1 MASPSSQ
8 PSQGPNPPSSDTAR
22 DNKSFIKNVVLETS
36 YGNVNKCVSKYV
48 FKDYSIVI
56 EDLGNCYKL
65 EVFRVSSNELLPTF
79 LVSKKELE
87 RELIEYTKLPPPNNL
102 DVELVQLLLNIL
114 KPDQDKA
121 TKSNEVKEEVT
132 VNESLNQPVSEVR
145 TANESKQQLGSEVK
159 EEVILPE
166 ELNELVEDRKARLLI
181 PKIASIIVNHLIN
194 MYHIKTPVVND
205 SVLGIYCYEGGAYIE
220 CEEKLESL
228 LKEYYSLYGLD
239 EKGIK
244 YKPLRTEF
252 LAQLEDSTK
261 VFRGFNHHLLLFK
274 NKVVDWKSLV
284 YEDKLVIYDPNPDLM
299 IYHKIPWEVDVD
311 VLTKGLG
318 KTKEEL
324 VRELESDVKE
334 VTDIFKDW
342 VGDKWLLLYEIIGYT
357 LLAGEYPLNKAIM
370 LVSEGRNGK
379 STYLELIKRLLGS
392 DNVVSIKLQDLTN
405 DKSRFM
411 INYLYGKMANV
422 FADLPSEALRNTGL
436 FKVLTGEDTVTA
448 DRKFRDPIT
457 FVNYAKMLF
466 SCNELPKVYDM
477 TTAYW
482 RRWLVIEF
490 PKQFPP
496 NEEFKKK
503 LYNELLPKYAA
514 KILAYSLL
522 LIRYVI
528 KSGKFDF
535 EGSEVDYK
543 EIWLRE
549 TNSVYAFIQDMVKE
563 GVLVKDP
570 EGRVET
576 SELYRLYVKYCE
588 KEEREALAKNQFTV
602 ELQRLGYPKVPYK
615 GYYYYK
621 GLRLK
626 RELEGSE
633 GVNRLEEYMR
643 D

>member
-1 MASPSSQ
+1 MTS
-8 PSQGPNPPSSDTAR
+8 PSQGINPQGTTTSPNNISVGNDKKFTE
-22 DNKSFIKNVVLETS
+22 KVVLETS
-36 YGNVNKCVSKYV
+36 YGNTSKCVSKYV

-56 EDLGNCYKL
+56 EDLGNHYKL
-65 EVFRVSSNELLPTF
+65 EVFRISSNELLPTF

-87 RELIEYTKLPPPNNL
+87 RELMEYTKLPPPNNIPQ
-102 DVELVQLLLNIL
+102 ELVELLLNIL
-114 KPDQDKA
+114 ES
-121 TKSNEVKEEVT
+121 KSNEVKQEV
-132 VNESLNQPVSEVR
+132 NQPVSEVK
-145 TANESKQQLGSEVK
+145 TDESKQQLGSELR

-194 MYHIKTPVVND
+194 IYNIKTPVVN
-205 SVLGIYCYEGGAYIE
+205 SVLGIYCYDGGAYIE

-228 LKEYYSLYGLD
+228 LKEYYSLYGFE

-244 YKPLRTEF
+244 YRSLKSEF

-284 YEDKLVIYDPNPDLM
+284 YEDRLVIYDPNPDLM
-299 IYHKIPWEVDVD
+299 IYHKVPWEIDVD
-311 VLTKGLG
+311 VLARGLG

-324 VRELESDVKE
+324 VRELESEVKE
-334 VTDIFKDW
+334 ITDIFKDW

-370 LVSEGRNGK
+370 LVGEGRNGK

-411 INYLYGKMANV
+411 INYLYGKMANI

-436 FKVLTGEDTVTA
+436 FKVLTGEDSITA

-457 FVNYAKMLF
+457 FRNYAKMLY
-466 SCNELPKVYDM
+466 SCNELPRVYDM
-477 TTAYW
+477 TTAFW

-490 PKQFPP
+490 TKQFPP

-514 KILAYSLL
+514 KIISYSLL

-528 KSGKFDF
+528 KEGRFSF

-543 EIWLRE
+543 ELWLRE
-549 TNSVYAFIQDMVKE
+549 TNTVYAFIQDMIKE

-570 EGRVET
+570 DGRVET
-576 SELYRLYVKYCE
+576 SKLYRLYIKYCE
-588 KEEREALAKNQFTV
+588 REEREALAKNQFTV

-621 GLRLK
+621 GLRLE

-633 GVNRLEEYMR
+633 GVSRLEEYMR

>member
-1 MASPSSQ
+1 MEK
-8 PSQGPNPPSSDTAR
+8 PSQGINPQDLPTPPSNTSSNTDYKH
-22 DNKSFIKNVVLETS
+22 NHIYIPFKNYNIYIDEGVERYLVE
-36 YGNVNKCVSKYV
+36 VSKGDEV
-48 FKDYSIVI
+48 LAILPIGKDKYR
-56 EDLGNCYKL
+56 EDLEFY
-65 EVFRVSSNELLPTF
+65 FRKPLGLPEELKDILINAIESRSS
-79 LVSKKELE
+79 SKSKTDSKV
-87 RELIEYTKLPPPNNL
+87 REE
-102 DVELVQLLLNIL
+102 E
-114 KPDQDKA
+114 KP
-121 TKSNEVKEEVT
+121 
-132 VNESLNQPVSEVR
+132 VNEPLNQPVNEVK

-159 EEVILPE
+159 EEVILPKELE
-166 ELNELVEDRKARLLI
+166 EIIESKKTRLLI

-194 MYHIKTPVVND
+194 VYNIKTPVVND
-205 SVLGIYCYEGGAYIE
+205 SVLGIYCYDGGAYIE

-228 LKEYYSLYGLD
+228 LKEYYSLYGFE

-244 YKPLRTEF
+244 YKSLKTEF

-284 YEDKLVIYDPNPDLM
+284 YEDRLVIYDPNPDLM
-299 IYHKIPWEVDVD
+299 IYHRIPWEIDVD
-311 VLTKGLG
+311 ILTSGLS
-318 KTKEEL
+318 KTKEGL
-324 VRELESDVKE
+324 VKELESEVKE

-370 LVSEGRNGK
+370 LVGEGRNGK

-405 DKSRFM
+405 DKRFM
-411 INYLYGKMANV
+411 INYLYGKMANI

-436 FKVLTGEDTVTA
+436 FKVLTGEDTITA

-457 FVNYAKMLF
+457 FRNYAKMLY

-477 TTAYW
+477 TTAFW

-496 NEEFKKK
+496 NEEFKKR

-528 KSGKFDF
+528 KEGKFSF

-543 EIWLRE
+543 ELWLRE

-570 EGRVET
+570 EGRVKCED
-576 SELYRLYVKYCE
+576 LYNTYVKYCE
-588 KEEREALAKNQFTV
+588 REEREALVKREFTL
-602 ELQRLGYPKVPYK
+602 ELQRLGFPRIKVK

-621 GLRLK
+621 GLRLE
-626 RELEGSE
+626 RELEEDVGD
-633 GVNRLEEYMR
+633 NRLEEYIR

>member
-1 MASPSSQ
+1 MMSNPSSQ
-8 PSQGPNPPSSDTAR
+8 QGRAQPPDNVSCSGNYKRNPIYIP
-22 DNKSFIKNVVLETS
+22 FKNYNIYINEGVERYLIEVSKGDEVLAILP
-36 YGNVNKCVSKYV
+36 VNKDRYREDLEFYFRKPLGLPEEL
-48 FKDYSIVI
+48 KDVLVGVI
-56 EDLGNCYKL
+56 ERLRHNQGKGTAN
-65 EVFRVSSNELLPTF
+65 
-79 LVSKKELE
+79 
-87 RELIEYTKLPPPNNL
+87 
-102 DVELVQLLLNIL
+102 
-114 KPDQDKA
+114 
-121 TKSNEVKEEVT
+121 T
-132 VNESLNQPVSEVR
+132 VNESKPGNEVNEVK
-145 TANESKQQLGSEVK
+145 TANESKQHNQGSEVK

-194 MYHIKTPVVND
+194 VYNIKTPVVND
-205 SVLGIYCYEGGAYIE
+205 SVLGIYCYDGGAYIE

-228 LKEYYSLYGLD
+228 LKEYYSLYGFE

-244 YKPLRTEF
+244 YKSLKTEF

-284 YEDKLVIYDPNPDLM
+284 YEDRLVIYDPNPDLM
-299 IYHKIPWEVDVD
+299 IYHKIPWEIDVD
-311 VLTKGLG
+311 VLAKGLS

-334 VTDIFKDW
+334 ITDIFKDW
-342 VGDKWLLLYEIIGYT
+342 VGDKWVLLYEIIGYT

-370 LVSEGRNGK
+370 LVGEGRNGK

-411 INYLYGKMANV
+411 ISHLYGKMANI

-436 FKVLTGEDTVTA
+436 FKVLTGEDTITA

-457 FVNYAKMLF
+457 FRNYAKMLY

-477 TTAYW
+477 TTAFW

-528 KSGKFDF
+528 KEGRFSF

-543 EIWLRE
+543 ELWLRE
-549 TNSVYAFIQDMVKE
+549 TNSVYAFIQDMIKE

-570 EGRVET
+570 DSRVKCED
-576 SELYRLYVKYCE
+576 LYNVYIKYCE
-588 KEEREALAKNQFTV
+588 REEREALVKREFTL
-602 ELQRLGYPKVPYK
+602 ELQRLGFPRIKVK

-621 GLRLK
+621 GLRLE
-626 RELEGSE
+626 RELEEDVGD
-633 GVNRLEEYMR
+633 NRLEEYMR